1 MKKDSLTS
9 LRNENNLLQFI
20 KKYLKAAPLSQF
32 RSFQVIFSL

>member
-20 KKYLKAAPLSQF
+20 KKYLKAAPLS
-32 RSFQVIFSL
+32 